1 MTQDGQRAISA
12 SWDQTVEVWDLAS
25 GRELRTLSGRIRQ
38 VSSVAV
44 TPDGQCVVSASADN
58 MVKVW
63 QLETPEV
70 LATFTCESA
79 ARCCAFSDALNV
91 IVAGEV
97 GGHLHF
103 LRLEEPK
110 PKTET

>member
-1 MTQDGQRAISA
+1 M
-12 SWDQTVEVWDLAS
+12 AS
-25 GRELRTLSGRIRQ
+25 GRELRTLSGRISQ
-38 VSSVAV
+38 VWGVAV

-63 QLETPEV
+63 QLETGEV
-70 LATFTCESA
+70 LATFTCERA

-103 LRLEEPK
+103 LRLEDPK
-110 PKTET
+110 PKR